1 MVTTI
6 KVVIKFDEE
15 PSIEYLDSYV
25 DNMMKLVDDYC
36 NHRSRSFRLEPP
48 KPEQLVT
55 RDFVYRWIIDVCD
68 ASAHA
73 EELFKLIKDIDCV
86 GTLLL
91 VNVLDHEY
99 DIAHK
104 VNVGYYWT
112 NDGET
117 WYYDSARGYIDPYY
131 DFHVNDYQDYSIV
144 HIPSYLHNNDNMYP
158 RDRQYYEQSGATFM
172 WRCTGCWNNFM
183 KATTIKDAIEEF
195 EVMYKEKLWQS
206 VEDYKKGL
214 DRATDA
220 FREFDT
226 YRWNKRW

>member
-6 KVVIKFDEE
+6 KVLIKFDEE
-15 PSIEYLDSYV
+15 PSTEYLDGYV
-25 DNMMKLVDDYC
+25 DNMMGVVDDYC
-36 NHRSRSFRLEPP
+36 NHRPRSFHLEPP
-48 KPEQLVT
+48 KPEQIMT

-73 EELFKLIKDIDCV
+73 KEVFKLIEEIPCV
-86 GTLLL
+86 GKLIF
-91 VNVLDHEY
+91 VNVLDHDY

-104 VNVGYYWT
+104 NKNSYYWT
-112 NDGET
+112 NEGET
-117 WYYDSARGYIDPYY
+117 WYYDSERGYIDPYY

-144 HIPSYLHNNDNMYP
+144 HIPSYLHNNVNMYP

-172 WRCTGCWNNFM
+172 WRCTACWDNFM

-206 VEDYKKGL
+206 VEGYKKSL

>member
-1 MVTTI
+1 MITTI
-6 KVVIKFDEE
+6 KVVIKFDHE
-15 PSIEYLDSYV
+15 PSTEYLDSYA
-25 DNMMKLVDDYC
+25 DCMMELVDDYC
-36 NHRSRSFRLEPP
+36 NHRPRSFHIEPP

-73 EELFKLIKDIDCV
+73 EELFKMIKDITSV
-86 GTLLL
+86 GKLLL

-104 VNVGYYWT
+104 ANVGYYWT
-112 NDGET
+112 NEGET
-117 WYYDSARGYIDPYY
+117 WFHDSEKPYVDVYY
-131 DFHVNDYQDYSIV
+131 DFHVNDYQDYTII
-144 HIPSYLHNNDNMYP
+144 HIPTYIERMLP
-158 RDRQYYEQSGATFM
+158 RDKERYEKSGATFM
-172 WRCTGCWNNFM
+172 WRCTACWDNFM

-206 VEDYKKGL
+206 VEGYKKSL
-214 DRATDA
+214 AKATDA
-220 FREFDT
+220 FREFDQ